1 MKNFKVILIFLLLTN
16 YATPNVSNAG
26 HYFRFNKYFK
36 EDLKVKTVK
45 IGGVLHNIL
54 SVKSDDQ
61 NIKVKCFTSKGIS
74 QSIENRYLKFSNS
87 HKNILFYTSCQY
99 MIDVGTGNKAPLGLT
114 IDQGEPINR
123 NLERNGFDALVIN
136 GGENKLRVYSLI
148 SGTITIEGN
157 NFNLK
162 EASGKGK
169 ASFLLWAKKLNV
181 TVFQTHLLAENDK
194 LLIYKYGC
202 TNCEPRERRFLLE
215 SKNIKSGVVSQHLI
229 QRQTNSPVTLY
240 QGSKDVLEYF
250 KSIGE
255 VVNWMINLDTGKQNA
270 FACFDSKGLLNPEVF
285 NEPKIVN
292 AGSLL
297 LYYLE

>member
-1 MKNFKVILIFLLLTN
+1 
-16 YATPNVSNAG
+16 
-26 HYFRFNKYFK
+26 
-36 EDLKVKTVK
+36 
-45 IGGVLHNIL
+45 
-54 SVKSDDQ
+54 
-61 NIKVKCFTSKGIS
+61 
-74 QSIENRYLKFSNS
+74 
-87 HKNILFYTSCQY
+87 